1 MDRRGAVH
9 AKKFSTL
16 FPHFRELICAVGIA
30 LCFIAPSAAQCQS
43 ARKSWLDRPLRN
55 WNRPRPTIPRAP
67 SSDLGT
73 APAFCRDSIRKPT
86 GPEDRAVTAA
96 GWLLVGSLQ
105 NLSGTTLV
113 LAESSADGMCRP
125 MGFQEFVF
133 VAGRFA
139 GTISPAPMNSRE
151 DGAMN
156 PIELH
161 RADQLNAAF
170 SRYAQSDAR
179 CCPSRRTLVSYE
191 IRTVAGW
198 PLLVPLSLRTS
209 DFPGN

>member
-1 MDRRGAVH
+1 MRR
-9 AKKFSTL
+9 KFRTP
-16 FPHFRELICAVGIA
+16 FPHFRERLCAAGIA
-30 LCFIAPSAAQCQS
+30 LFFIASSTAQGQS
-43 ARKSWLDRPLRN
+43 AHKSWLDRPLRN
-55 WNRPRPTIPRAP
+55 WNRPQAKISSAP
-67 SSDLGT
+67 PGGLDGSPDI
-73 APAFCRDSIRKPT
+73 CRDSIRKPT

-105 NLSGTTLV
+105 RLSGTALV

-133 VAGRFA
+133 VGGRFA
-139 GTISPAPMNSRE
+139 GTISPVPMNSRE

-161 RADQLNAAF
+161 RADRLNAAF

-179 CCPSRRTLVSYE
+179 CCPSRQTLVSYE
-191 IRTVAGW
+191 IKTVDGR
-198 PLLVPLSLRTS
+198 PLLVPLSLHTS
-209 DFPGN
+209 DLPRN